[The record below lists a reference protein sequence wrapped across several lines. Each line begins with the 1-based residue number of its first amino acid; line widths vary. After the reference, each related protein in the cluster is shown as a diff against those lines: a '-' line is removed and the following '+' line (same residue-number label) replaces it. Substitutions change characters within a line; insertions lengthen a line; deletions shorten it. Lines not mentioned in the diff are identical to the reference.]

1 MKNKTSIIIV
11 VWGIAVL
18 CTLFLSSCKRPEVLD
33 NSTLVNSARN
43 VALTFGPAYVPFFKE
58 ANVSDVQVFKKEDY
72 GDSRPQIRKQI
83 GRKFYTVTFTYDS
96 TAVKFDFG
104 FAARVRIWKDT
115 GEPLDVIFGN
125 GWGRNFLFKT
135 FVEQTN
141 HSPNDYEKVAS
152 DSIVKVPLQTIHE
165 PESIWN
171 SNADNKQ
178 DSLSTRDF
186 LTNTEK
192 EKIKELAS
200 QVPDS
205 IRNRFAV
212 LVDKWNFAIDHNP
225 KTRYSAS
232 TYSYAKLPEFIPLK
246 SMGKQIVPL
255 IMERMINSSDFYFLV
270 LYEAVLEGNETND
283 GSKFSESEQ
292 IRAIRRVKKWLEK
305 Q

>member
-1 MKNKTSIIIV
+1 MKKIIFI
-11 VWGIAVL
+11 
-18 CTLFLSSCKRPEVLD
+18 LSVILGTVALYAQSLNSRKRSEAFSKSSLIE
-33 NSTLVNSARN
+33 TAKN
-43 VALTFGPAYVPFFKE
+43 VAMTYGPAYVAYFKS
-58 ANVSDVQVFKKEDY
+58 ANVSDIQVFQKEDY
-72 GDSRPQIRKQI
+72 GDSFPEIKKQI
-83 GRKFYTVTFTYDS
+83 GRKYYTVTFTYDS

-125 GWGRNFLFKT
+125 GWGRNFLFLSFK
-135 FVEQTN
+135 EQTN

-152 DSIVKVPLQTIHE
+152 DSIVKVPLQTVHK
-165 PESIWN
+165 PENIWN

-255 IMERMINSSDFYFLV
+255 IMERMINPCDFYFLV

-283 GSKFSESEQ
+283 DSKFSESEQ
-292 IRAIRRVKKWLEK
+292 IRAIRCVKKWLEK

>member
-58 ANVSDVQVFKKEDY
+58 ANVSDVQVFQKEDY
-72 GDSRPQIRKQI
+72 GDSFPEIKKQI
-83 GRKFYTVTFTYDS
+83 GRKYYTVTFTYDS

-152 DSIVKVPLQTIHE
+152 DSIVKVPLQTVHE

-205 IRNRFAV
+205 IRNRFAS
-212 LVDKWNFAIDHNP
+212 LVNKWIIAIDHNP
-225 KTRYSAS
+225 K
-232 TYSYAKLPEFIPLK
+232 
-246 SMGKQIVPL
+246 KQIVPL

-270 LYEAVLEGNETND
+270 LYEAVLEGNETKD
-283 GSKFSESEQ
+283 DSKFSESEQ
-292 IRAIRRVKKWLEK
+292 IRAIRCVKKWLEK